1 MLKTS
6 PAVSSGGLRLCVVD
20 WLAITIP
27 FHFRFYSTSISGKPL
42 LESG

>member
-27 FHFRFYSTSISGKPL
+27 FHFRLYSTSISGKPL